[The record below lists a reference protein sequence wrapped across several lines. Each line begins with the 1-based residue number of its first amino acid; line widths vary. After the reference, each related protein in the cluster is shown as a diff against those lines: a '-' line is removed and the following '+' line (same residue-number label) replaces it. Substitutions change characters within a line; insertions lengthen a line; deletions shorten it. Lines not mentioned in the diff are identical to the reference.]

1 MLAVMIRS
9 LVAFLIFVLL
19 TASAAAQ
26 DILMGA
32 VTHVRNGDT
41 IEVVG
46 VPVRLNGVAAPELG
60 EPHGREAKNFM
71 LNLVAGKTVRCK
83 LNGGR
88 SYARVIGVCYVGGQ
102 DIGASIIAAGLARD
116 CHWFSKGRYNSFN
129 TAASL
134 QLPLPSYCIRR

>member
-1 MLAVMIRS
+1 MKRLLI
-9 LVAFLIFVLL
+9 AFPVIVLL
-19 TASAAAQ
+19 TASVAAQ
-26 DILMGA
+26 DTLMGA
-32 VTHVRNGDT
+32 VTHVRDGDT

-46 VPVRLNGVAAPELG
+46 VPVRLNGVAAPELS

-83 LNGGR
+83 LNGER
-88 SYARVIGVCYVGGQ
+88 SYDRVIGVCYLGGQ

-116 CHWFSKGRYNSFN
+116 CHWFSKGRYNSLN

>member
-1 MLAVMIRS
+1 MIRS

-32 VTHVRNGDT
+32 VTHVRDGDT

-60 EPHGREAKNFM
+60 EPHGREAKKFM

-83 LNGGR
+83 LNGER
-88 SYARVIGVCYVGGQ
+88 SYDRVIGVCYLDGQ

-116 CHWFSKGRYNSFN
+116 CHWFSKGSYNSLN